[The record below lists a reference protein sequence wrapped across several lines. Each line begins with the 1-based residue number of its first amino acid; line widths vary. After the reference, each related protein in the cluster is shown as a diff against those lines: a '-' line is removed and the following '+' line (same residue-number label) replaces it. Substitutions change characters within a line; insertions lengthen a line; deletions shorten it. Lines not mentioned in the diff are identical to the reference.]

1 MEAVIA
7 ALEPRKRSCGWVL
20 GPTYDLADKIFRE
33 VIVVV
38 MEHLRHRI
46 ITFKESE
53 KRLLLRNMGGGVSE
67 IRAKSADNPVSLL
80 GEGLDWLI
88 VDEAARL
95 KPVIWQSHLSQRL
108 IDKRGWALLISTP
121 RGKGWFYDLFLRGQ
135 GRDPEYRSWN
145 SPSWENPHLDRAL
158 IEQERTRLPERVFNQ
173 EYGGQFL
180 EGAGSVFRYV
190 RDAATGE
197 WDEPDN
203 LTYYY
208 GGLDLA
214 KVEDYTVLVIL
225 NQDGKVV
232 FADRFHRL
240 DWSVQIN
247 RIRTAAER
255 YRACVL
261 VDSTGAGE
269 PIFESLRKAGCRVK
283 AYPFTARS
291 KAALIDNLAL
301 LLEQRKLVLPK
312 PDLWPHGIEE
322 LENFEYAISDAG
334 HVRTSRALGPARRL
348 RGRAG
353 TGGLGGAKAVRRSDP
368 VDGFFL
374 GGRSAPGR
382 YSVTVVRIVISMLVF
397 S

>member
-1 MEAVIA
+1 MEAVVA

-38 MEHLRHRI
+38 MEHLRHRV

-80 GEGLDWLI
+80 GEGLDWVI

-158 IEQERTRLPERVFNQ
+158 IEDERERLPERVFNQ

-190 RDAATGE
+190 RDAARGQ
-197 WDEPDN
+197 WDEPD
-203 LTYYY
+203 TMAYYY

-214 KVEDYTVLVIL
+214 KIEDYTVLVIMS
-225 NQDGKVV
+225 QDGKVV
-232 FADRFHRL
+232 YADRFHRL

-247 RIRTAAER
+247 RIRAASER
-255 YRACVL
+255 YRARVL

-291 KAALIDNLAL
+291 KSALIDNLAL
-301 LLEQRKLVLPK
+301 LLEQRRLILPK

-322 LENFEYAISDAG
+322 LENFEYSISDAG
-334 HVRTSRALGPARRL
+334 HVRTSAPSGQHDDCVVALALAAWEMRKRNSGQ
-348 RGRAG
+348 
-353 TGGLGGAKAVRRSDP
+353 VQSMI
-368 VDGFFL
+368 FF
-374 GGRSAPGR
+374 
-382 YSVTVVRIVISMLVF
+382 
-397 S
+397 